1 MISKDVVEKVAKLS
15 RLDLDEA
22 EITLYADQLSQIL
35 DTMAGLQQIDT
46 EGVAPLAHV
55 LPIENV
61 LREDEVGECF
71 TQEKVL
77 ANATEQSEGMFQ
89 VPKIVKGE
97 LIVTASRL
105 TIHELH
111 DLLIKKEISATELT
125 KEHLERIQAL
135 DGEIKSYITVTDE
148 LAMQQAKS
156 VDVKLAAGENIGLLA
171 GIPMALKDNLC
182 T

>member
-77 ANATEQSEGMFQ
+77 ENAPEQSEGMFQ
-89 VPKIVKGE
+89 VPKIV
-97 LIVTASRL
+97 
-105 TIHELH
+105 
-111 DLLIKKEISATELT
+111 
-125 KEHLERIQAL
+125 
-135 DGEIKSYITVTDE
+135 
-148 LAMQQAKS
+148 
-156 VDVKLAAGENIGLLA
+156 
-171 GIPMALKDNLC
+171 
-182 T
+182 